1 MASGQ
6 AVKPNTRVVD
16 CIKSGQ
22 VRNIETLFFISV
34 IAVVGYAIDHW
45 NLWHNKL
52 ILRDDNWLDYPWF
65 HSSLADP
72 LDNVDA
78 TSLPLF
84 KSKFIIL
91 KPFFKNYYTFYIALS
106 KLLMLYVGSVNKYW
120 NLRGFF

>member
-45 NLWHNKL
+45 NL
-52 ILRDDNWLDYPWF
+52 
-65 HSSLADP
+65 
-72 LDNVDA
+72 
-78 TSLPLF
+78 
-84 KSKFIIL
+84 
-91 KPFFKNYYTFYIALS
+91 
-106 KLLMLYVGSVNKYW
+106 
-120 NLRGFF
+120 